1 MPHRERSYSS
11 AVRVSTQEEEMQKQK
26 AKYLKILSQQYP
38 TLETAACEAINLRAI
53 LGLPKGTEQYVSD
66 LHGAFYSFD
75 HTLRN
80 ASGVVRFKIEQAFGM
95 TLSES
100 ERAELGMLVYYP
112 EQKMRLIFQA
122 MPEVAA
128 RDDWLAVNIYRLVM
142 VARLAAS
149 KYTRSKVTKAL
160 PKQFSYMINE
170 LIHEQETDPDKR
182 TYYTSIIREAID
194 LGQGASLLVALC
206 RLIQRLAVDHLHVL
220 GDVYDRGSMAHRIM
234 DTLMHFHSIDV
245 AWGNH
250 DMLWM
255 GAAAGS
261 LACIC
266 NVLRISLR
274 YNNLDTIENGYGISL
289 LPLATFAMETYADDP
304 CEQFIPKGEKGM
316 NQRLV
321 SQLHK
326 AIAVMQ
332 FKVESTLIDRNPSF
346 DMADRQSLRMVDWE
360 NYTITIDGQT
370 YPLKDKVWPTVDP
383 ANPTALSEAEI
394 KVLQRLRYSF
404 QSSPG
409 LQEHIRFLFQV
420 GSIYLVKNGDLLFH
434 GCIPVNADGTL
445 IPNRIFGKPLV
456 GVAQLDAFDKAARDG
471 YFLPEITPIELA
483 AHEGD
488 QSTSGHARKQFGQ
501 DVAWYLWAGPV
512 SPLFGRSKMATF
524 ERYFIEDKAQWKEP
538 GNAYYKL
545 REDEEF
551 VKKILA
557 EFDADVTHGHIING
571 HVPVRAKDG
580 EMPVKAN
587 GRLIAIDGGYCEAY
601 QGETGTAGYTLINDS
616 HGLKLAIHR
625 PFSSRHHAVDT
636 NEDMV
641 TELKIIEK
649 WSHRLRVAETDTGI
663 RLKERVQDLKDL
675 MDAYRAGDLA
685 EGTYFNG

>member
-1 MPHRERSYSS
+1 MNE
-11 AVRVSTQEEEMQKQK
+11 VRV
-26 AKYLKILSQQYP
+26 KYLKTLSQTFP

-66 LHGAFYSFD
+66 LHGAFRSFD

-80 ASGVVRFKIEQAFGM
+80 ASGVVAYKVDQAFGM
-95 TLSES
+95 TLCAD
-100 ERAELGMLVYYP
+100 ERAALCMLVYYP
-112 EQKMRLIFQA
+112 EQKMRIIFHA

-170 LIHEQETDPDKR
+170 LIHEQEDSSDKR

-304 CEQFIPKGEKGM
+304 CELFIPKSDKT
-316 NQRLV
+316 NRKLV
-321 SQLHK
+321 AQMHK
-326 AIAVMQ
+326 AVSIMQ
-332 FKVESTLIDRNPSF
+332 FKVESSLIDRNPSF
-346 DMADRQSLRMVDWE
+346 GMAGRQSLRMVDWE

-404 QSSPG
+404 QSSSA

-434 GCIPVNADGTL
+434 GCIPVDANGEFTT
-445 IPNRIFGKPLV
+445 NNIFGKPLA
-456 GVAQLDAFDKAARDG
+456 GVSQLDAFDKAARDG

-483 AHEGD
+483 AHEGQG
-488 QSTSGHARKQFGQ
+488 QSDPYARKQFGC
-501 DVAWYLWAGPV
+501 DCMWYLWAGPV

-524 ERYFIEDKAQWKEP
+524 ERYFLEDKIQWKEQ

-551 VKKILA
+551 VKKVLA

-616 HGLKLAIHR
+616 HGLWLAIHK
-625 PFSSRHHAVDT
+625 PFLSRHHAVDT

-649 WSHRLRVAETDTGI
+649 WSHRLRVAETDIGV

-685 EGTYFNG
+685 EGTYLV